1 MQAETRLVLAAE
13 LGFTEIQ
20 TMATKEQEVF
30 QVAQELYRQNPDWVT
45 FFRVILG
52 LDGVVRQAFPKQAE
66 MDCFASTEEYQR
78 LQQMLAD
85 LRRKTKPVP
94 TDEEPTTVITV
105 RLPKSLHDTL
115 KTEAHEHRTSMNKLC
130 IAKLL
135 QALDA
140 LLTPAELAAAEAAAD
155 QAESREY
162 AEAGN

>member
-1 MQAETRLVLAAE
+1 
-13 LGFTEIQ
+13 
-20 TMATKEQEVF
+20 MATKEQEVF

-45 FFRVILG
+45 FFRVVLG
-52 LDGVVRQAFPKQAE
+52 LDGVVRQAFPTQGE
-66 MDCFASTEEYQR
+66 MDCFTTTDEYTR

-85 LRRKTKPVP
+85 LRRKTKAVP

-140 LLTPAELAAAEAAAD
+140 MLTPAELAAAEAAAE
-155 QAESREY
+155 QAEAREY
-162 AEAGN
+162 AQAGT

>member
-1 MQAETRLVLAAE
+1 
-13 LGFTEIQ
+13 
-20 TMATKEQEVF
+20 MATKEQEVF

-45 FFRVILG
+45 FFRVVLG
-52 LDGVVRQAFPKQAE
+52 LDGVVRQAFPTQGE
-66 MDCFASTEEYQR
+66 MDSFTTTDEYTR

-85 LRRKTKPVP
+85 LRRKTKAVP

-140 LLTPAELAAAEAAAD
+140 MMNPAEMAAAEAAAE
-155 QAESREY
+155 QAEAREY
-162 AEAGN
+162 AQAGS

>member
-1 MQAETRLVLAAE
+1 
-13 LGFTEIQ
+13 
-20 TMATKEQEVF
+20 MATKEQEVF

-45 FFRVILG
+45 FFRVVLG
-52 LDGVVRQAFPKQAE
+52 LDGVVRQAFPTQPE
-66 MDCFASTEEYQR
+66 MDSFTTTDEYIR

-85 LRRKTKPVP
+85 LRRKTKAVP

-140 LLTPAELAAAEAAAD
+140 MMNPAEMAAAEAAAE
-155 QAESREY
+155 QAEAREY
-162 AEAGN
+162 AQAGS

>member
-1 MQAETRLVLAAE
+1 
-13 LGFTEIQ
+13 
-20 TMATKEQEVF
+20 MATKEQEVF

-45 FFRVILG
+45 FFRVVLG
-52 LDGVVRQAFPKQAE
+52 LDGVVRQAFPTTAD
-66 MDCFASTEEYQR
+66 MDCFATTDEYQR

-140 LLTPAELAAAEAAAD
+140 MLTPAELAAAEAAAD

-162 AEAGN
+162 AQAGG